1 MANDKV
7 LVSRAQSGDEQAF
20 ADLMRAHYAFVYAI
34 VIEIVNNPHD
44 TEEVVQ
50 DTFLNAYRG
59 LAQYEEQTKFRSWLA
74 TIARNRALNCLREQK
89 MDTVSINEVEEHTLQ
104 TPNTLDDQLIRD
116 EQRELIRRAMETL
129 SQKDREIAHSYY
141 FDGASYDELTRT
153 HGLSYKAIAF
163 RLSRAKQRLT
173 QRLQYLLTGLSISPA
188 TTLKHI
194 YSGGLTAMKIG
205 TAPKITAGVIG
216 IVALSFIGFIGVRQ
230 MSAPTVEQR
239 VYLVPE
245 KRETTPTPNKTE
257 QLVVQTD
264 ATSNTEFEENQPQIA
279 AEEVK
284 PIENFWAQL
293 EEEEIEDFLAQ
304 LERVD
309 AQSAETE
316 SQQDANG
323 NVSTEADI
331 SSAEDVMNA
340 YVEALRNI
348 DFETMRSL
356 STEHVKEGS
365 DNATVD
371 SFPIIDP
378 DELRDEL
385 KDLPLEMREMVKQQ
399 IRSVEPHLRNIG
411 LESLSR
417 VKVVRS
423 EYVDDEF
430 HFELGGPTPD
440 IPEIPGIEISKVT
453 APNELYK
460 MRKENGAWRV
470 YDNETLD

>member
-1 MANDKV
+1 MATDKV
-7 LVSRAQSGDEQAF
+7 LVSRAQSGDEEAF
-20 ADLMRAHYAFVYAI
+20 AHLMRAHYAFVYAI
-34 VIEIVNNPHD
+34 VVEIVNNPHD

-59 LAQYEEQTKFRSWLA
+59 LAHYEEQTKFRSWLA
-74 TIARNRALNCLREQK
+74 QIARNCALNWLRKQRLN
-89 MDTVSINEVEEHTLQ
+89 TVSIDEVEEHALR
-104 TPNTLDDQLIRD
+104 TPNMLDDQLIRD

-141 FDGASYDELTRT
+141 LDGASYDELTRA

-163 RLSRAKQRLT
+163 RLSRAKQRLAK
-173 QRLQYLLTGLSISPA
+173 RLQYLLTGLSIPPA
-188 TTLKHI
+188 TTLKQI

-205 TAPKITAGVIG
+205 TASKITTGAIG
-216 IVALSFIGFIGVRQ
+216 IVVLLFIGFIGLRQ
-230 MSAPTVEQR
+230 MTAPKVEQR
-239 VYLVPE
+239 VYLAPE
-245 KRETTPTPNKTE
+245 KRETIPTPNKTE
-257 QLVVQTD
+257 RLVVQTD
-264 ATSNTEFEENQPQIA
+264 AMSNTEFKENQPQIA

-284 PIENFWAQL
+284 PIEDLFAQL

-304 LERVD
+304 LEGVD

-323 NVSTEADI
+323 NISSEADI

-340 YVEALRNI
+340 YVSALRNI

-356 STEHVKEGS
+356 STKHVKEGV
-365 DNATVD
+365 DNAAAD
-371 SFPIIDP
+371 SFPIIDL

-385 KDLPLEMREMVKQQ
+385 KDLPFEMREMVKQQ
-399 IRSVEPHLRNIG
+399 IRSAEPHLRNIG
-411 LESLSR
+411 LKSLSQ
-417 VKVVRS
+417 VKVVHS
-423 EYVDDEF
+423 EYVGDEF
-430 HFELGGPTPD
+430 HFELGGPTPE
-440 IPEIPGIEISKVT
+440 IPEIPGIEISKVA

-460 MRKENGAWRV
+460 MRKENGAWLV

>member
-7 LVSRAQSGDEQAF
+7 LIARAQSGDEEAF
-20 ADLMRAHYAFVYAI
+20 AHLMRAHYAFVYAI

-44 TEEVVQ
+44 TEEIVQ
-50 DTFLNAYRG
+50 DTFLNVYRG
-59 LAQYEEQTKFRSWLA
+59 LAQYEEQTKFRNWLA
-74 TIARNRALNCLREQK
+74 TIARNRALNWLREQRI
-89 MDTVSINEVEEHTLQ
+89 DTMSIDEVEEHALQ

-116 EQRELIRRAMETL
+116 EQRELIRRAMGTL

-141 FDGASYDELTRT
+141 LDGASYDELTRA

-163 RLSRAKQRLT
+163 RLSRAKRRLAK
-173 QRLQYLLTGLSISPA
+173 RLQYLLTGLSIPPA
-188 TTLKHI
+188 TTLKQI

-205 TAPKITAGVIG
+205 TASKITTGAIG
-216 IVALSFIGFIGVRQ
+216 IVVLIFIGFIEVRQ
-230 MSAPTVEQR
+230 MTAPKVEQR

-245 KRETTPTPNKTE
+245 KWETIPTPNKTE
-257 QLVVQTD
+257 RLVVQTD
-264 ATSNTEFEENQPQIA
+264 AMSNTKFQENQPQIA

-284 PIENFWAQL
+284 PIEDLFAQL

-304 LERVD
+304 LGGVD

-316 SQQDANG
+316 FQQDANG
-323 NVSTEADI
+323 NISSEANI

-340 YVEALRNI
+340 YVSALRNI

-356 STEHVKEGS
+356 STKHVKEGV
-365 DNATVD
+365 DNAAVD

-378 DELRDEL
+378 AELRDEL
-385 KDLPLEMREMVKQQ
+385 QDLPFEMREMVKQQ
-399 IRSVEPHLRNIG
+399 IRSAEPHLRNIG
-411 LESLSR
+411 LKSLSQ

-423 EYVDDEF
+423 EYVGDEF
-430 HFELGGPTPD
+430 HFELGGPTPE
-440 IPEIPGIEISKVT
+440 IPEIPGIEISKVA